1 MKLPLQITTRNVSIS
16 EFVKDDIRE
25 KAAKL
30 DRFSDHIMGL
40 RVMVEAPHRHH
51 RQGVRYLVRIDIT
64 TSGAELVIKRQP
76 HEDIYVAV
84 RDAFDAARRKLED
97 YERRIRGAVKFHETM
112 PHAHVSKLFPDEGY
126 GFLEAPDGHEVYF
139 HRNSVLNGAFDR
151 MTVGTKVRFVEELGE
166 KGPQASTVMVVGRPH
181 GQGAENPEL
190 EAH

>member
-1 MKLPLQITTRNVSIS
+1 MTMKLPLQITTRNVSIS
-16 EFVKDDIRE
+16 EVVKDDIRE

-30 DRFSDHIMGL
+30 DHFSDHIMGL

-64 TSGAELVIKRQP
+64 TPGTELVIKRQP

-97 YERRIRGAVKFHETM
+97 YERRIRRDVKFHESM
-112 PHAHVSKLFPDEGY
+112 PHARVSKLFLGEGY
-126 GFLEAPDGHEVYF
+126 GFLETPDGHEVYF

-151 MTVGTKVRFVEELGE
+151 LTVGTEVRFVEKLGE
-166 KGPQASTVMVVGRPH
+166 KGPQASTVAIVGKR
-181 GQGAENPEL
+181 QG
-190 EAH
+190 